1 MINVCGNLYP
11 ISLLSQKLCKVLAQ
25 RLEELIPSIVEQD
38 QNGFIEGGQGF
49 HNVRDVV
56 NIIRHQKGTDTALL
70 SLDVEKSVWVWVRL
84 LRVRLL
90 FIRPIVKTLTNNTSE
105 PTTIS
110 RGCSQGCPSSPLF
123 FILALE
129 PFVI

>member
-1 MINVCGNLYP
+1 MINVCGYLYP
-11 ISLLSQKLCKVLAQ
+11 ISLLSQKLCKILAQ

-56 NIIRHQKGTDTALL
+56 NIVRHQKGTDTALL
-70 SLDVEKSVWVWVRL
+70 SLDVENSIWVWVRL
-84 LRVRLL
+84 LWVRLL

-110 RGCSQGCPSSPLF
+110 RGCSQ
-123 FILALE
+123 
-129 PFVI
+129 V